1 MSEINVYVG
10 AQIRKYRKACKLTMQ
25 ELADAIHKSRATVC
39 KYENGTRRISD
50 EKLVQLSAYF
60 NVSIDVILGTA
71 YKVDPT
77 SPQFQ
82 KDAKTRSFLNAIVTI
97 LTPDERSLLH
107 ELLSNFSRL
116 NESGKSKLVE
126 ESDTMVR
133 SRKFENFGARSQF
146 SGAKEIA

>member
-1 MSEINVYVG
+1 MQNNLK
-10 AQIRKYRKACKLTMQ
+10 QIRESKNISQPKAAEDLGYGLSTYR
-25 ELADAIHKSRATVC
+25 

-50 EKLVQLSAYF
+50 EKLVQLSSYF
-60 NVSIDVILGTA
+60 NISIDVILGTA

-97 LTPDERSLLH
+97 LTPQERSLLH
-107 ELLSNFSRL
+107 ELLSNFSKL
-116 NESGKSKLVE
+116 NESGKTKLVE

-133 SRKFENFGARSQF
+133 SGKFENFGGHSQF
-146 SGAKEIA
+146 SSAQEIA

>member
-1 MSEINVYVG
+1 MGPGES
-10 AQIRKYRKACKLTMQ
+10 LT
-25 ELADAIHKSRATVC
+25 K
-39 KYENGTRRISD
+39 
-50 EKLVQLSAYF
+50 KLVQLSAYF

-97 LTPDERSLLH
+97 LTPEERSLLH

-133 SRKFENFGARSQF
+133 SGKFENFGARSQF

>member
-1 MSEINVYVG
+1 MQVQNNLK
-10 AQIRKYRKACKLTMQ
+10 QIRESQNISQPKAAEDLGYGLSTYR
-25 ELADAIHKSRATVC
+25 

-133 SRKFENFGARSQF
+133 SGKFENFGARSQF
-146 SGAKEIA
+146 SDAKEIA

>member
-1 MSEINVYVG
+1 MQVQNNLK
-10 AQIRKYRKACKLTMQ
+10 QIRESQNISQPKAAEDLGYGLSTYR
-25 ELADAIHKSRATVC
+25 

-82 KDAKTRSFLNAIVTI
+82 KDAETRSFLNAIVTI

-107 ELLSNFSRL
+107 ELLSNFL
-116 NESGKSKLVE
+116 
-126 ESDTMVR
+126 D
-133 SRKFENFGARSQF
+133 
-146 SGAKEIA
+146 